1 MGYKLLKNI
10 EMLATMD
17 DEGREIANAS
27 ILITNNVI
35 TAVGTTTEIVK
46 YIHDNYIQVDEEIDL
61 THRNV
66 SYYGR

>member
-46 YIHDNYIQVDEEIDL
+46 YP
-61 THRNV
+61 R
-66 SYYGR
+66 